1 MISVEDATIA
11 RLSRDGHSF
20 EILVDPDLALRFSKG
35 ENVSIEDTLA
45 SREIF
50 SDARKGERAA
60 EDDLKKVFHTTDIST
75 VASSIIKHGDLQ
87 LTTEQRRRFVAEK
100 RLQIANII
108 SKQGMD
114 PKTKLPHPPNRIM
127 NAMEQAKVNVDPFKP
142 ANEQVNDV
150 LSKIQAVIPISLE
163 RIKIAIRVPIEY
175 AGKASSNIRKIAPV
189 KSEEWKSDAWMA
201 VIEIPAGMQADIYDS
216 LNKLTSG
223 KVEVKIVNGHKI

>member
-75 VASSIIKHGDLQ
+75 VASSIIKHGNLQ

-163 RIKIAIRVPIEY
+163 RIEIAIRVPIEY